1 MGLKGCISGGG
12 EGKGAPGRRNS
23 RSKAVVA
30 GRSSTRSGRSST
42 RSGRSSTRVLAG
54 GYESPGE
61 NDKLSV

>member
-42 RSGRSSTRVLAG
+42 RVLAG